1 MDLQGRNNIL
11 NLLNIRPFPS
21 NSAPE
26 RALVLSQSESSDIGC
41 RYPDLRESIE
51 FPGNS
56 SGKSDALACESTSVS
71 SVLCD
76 IMTRVN
82 AKAQRSM

>member
-1 MDLQGRNNIL
+1 MDLQGGNNIL

-41 RYPDLRESIE
+41 RYPDPRESIE

-56 SGKSDALACESTSVS
+56 SGKSDALVDLGCICALRHHDKS
-71 SVLCD
+71 
-76 IMTRVN
+76 
-82 AKAQRSM
+82 